1 MCVWLVCVTT
11 FQRERERDSE
21 GYIPL
26 FGARILITFKLL
38 ITRKERRGRN
48 GYRAV
53 FLQVSSFLE
62 RETERK
68 DASQTDTRFLQKLV
82 MIPLGEKK
90 DKECYAG
97 ICDSPLFSLG
107 QNVSV
112 KDTKLYKTAVTLISA
127 AGHFPVSL
135 SSFSLIRIC
144 NDRFSV
150 NVLQQEQQQVM
161 YTQEKTHETYNQ
173 RKSGKKS
180 HDWSCPRL
188 NKNRG
193 PRLTIKE

>member
-90 DKECYAG
+90 IRNVMQVYVTPLSFLLDRMFRWKTRNYTKRQWLSSQLPV
-97 ICDSPLFSLG
+97 IFPSLSLLSPWS
-107 QNVSV
+107 VSV
-112 KDTKLYKTAVTLISA
+112 TIAFLW
-127 AGHFPVSL
+127 
-135 SSFSLIRIC
+135 
-144 NDRFSV
+144 
-150 NVLQQEQQQVM
+150 M
-161 YTQEKTHETYNQ
+161 
-173 RKSGKKS
+173 
-180 HDWSCPRL
+180 SC
-188 NKNRG
+188 NKNNNKSCTLKR
-193 PRLTIKE
+193 RHTRHTIKENLERKVMTDPAQD